1 MSDTEV
7 IAVIDD
13 DAAVRD
19 SLAWLLQSAGW
30 EVKSYCSAEKY
41 LSSGETRGYGCLVL
55 DIRMPGISG
64 LELQQ
69 QLATAKMG
77 TPIIILT
84 GHADVAM
91 AVKAL
96 KAGVFDFLEKPFDD
110 QLLLTRVKQALQYNK
125 EVQHDQILY
134 QHAEQRMALL
144 TPRER
149 EVLSLI
155 CAGSSNKMMAGELNI
170 SCRTIEIHR
179 GRVMEKMQAESLS
192 GLVRMGVLTQLY

>member
-1 MSDTEV
+1 MSDAEV
-7 IAVIDD
+7 VAVVDD

-19 SLAWLLQSAGW
+19 SLAWLLKSAGW
-30 EVKSYCSAEKY
+30 EVKSYCSAEEY
-41 LSSGETRGYGCLVL
+41 LAAGEMIGCGCLVL
-55 DIRMPGISG
+55 DVRMPGISG

-69 QLATAKMG
+69 QLVKKKMG

-84 GHADVAM
+84 GHADVAT

-110 QLLLTRVKQALQYNK
+110 QLLLARVKQALQYNK
-125 EVQHDQILY
+125 ELQHDQIVY
-134 QHAEQRMALL
+134 QKAEQRVALL

-155 CAGSSNKMMAGELNI
+155 CTGHSNKMMAEELNI

-192 GLVRMGVLTQLY
+192 GLVRLGVLTQLY

>member
-7 IAVIDD
+7 VAVIDD

-19 SLAWLLQSAGW
+19 SLAWLLKSAGW
-30 EVKSYCSAEKY
+30 EVKSYCSAEEY
-41 LSSGETRGYGCLVL
+41 LTSGETREYGCLVL
-55 DIRMPGISG
+55 DVRMPGISG

-69 QLATAKMG
+69 QLTTEKMG
-77 TPIIILT
+77 TPIIMLT

-96 KAGVFDFLEKPFDD
+96 KVGAFDFLEKPFDD
-110 QLLLTRVKQALQYNK
+110 QVLLARVKQALQYNK
-125 EVQHDQILY
+125 EMEHDQIVY
-134 QHAEQRMALL
+134 RHAEQRMALL

-155 CAGSSNKMMAGELNI
+155 CTGSSNKKMAEELNI

-179 GRVMEKMQAESLS
+179 GRVMEKMEAESLS
-192 GLVRMGVLTQLY
+192 SLVRLGVLTQLY